1 MSEESY
7 SYYYDYED
15 WESDADG
22 RLDGVKLQKM
32 GGGKKSKSGGKVAP
46 SSSSNE
52 KVGSG
57 LLKPKRSSSLRA
69 RLRGLTAADKK
80 GSMRALVEGEI
91 GPPAA
96 GAEYHADSL
105 YDLYPANYKHFVE
118 LGGIPGVAAGIGA
131 DTSRGIDSGS
141 ADRRKET
148 YGPNKLPDPPTKT
161 FLDLCIATVMDFT
174 LLLLIAAAGV
184 SLLLGLAFDDDS
196 GDSESEDN
204 APPWVEGTAILI
216 AVIIVVLVTAIN
228 DFKREKQFQ
237 ELNKIKDDRSVTV
250 LRADSGEP
258 QSISIYDVVVGDLL
272 LLSTGDIVPVD
283 GLYVDGA
290 SCSTD
295 ESGQTGEPDL
305 VHKSREAPFLISG
318 SKVQEGSARILV
330 TGVGENSH
338 NGRAVMALRVP
349 PVDTPLQV
357 QLGYLAG
364 AIGKAG
370 VAVSILLF
378 VVLTIKFFIQKVDK
392 EEKFGTASTLDR
404 ITSFVTT
411 GVTVAVVAVPEGLPL
426 AVTISLAYAMLRMF
440 KQKNLVRTLAACET
454 MGRATVICSD
464 KTGTL
469 TANKMTVVDGMV
481 GSFALDDVDKA
492 DASRLSKMANNAFLV
507 PLLES
512 IQLNSAA
519 AEVKNSDGVLEWS
532 GSTTEMAMLNFARDL
547 RKAAS
552 SGSSLPTYSDA
563 RKGMRDGTYGVT
575 KVKVFPF
582 SSKRKRS
589 SIAVQREDGRYRL
602 YVKGA
607 SEKVLAEC
615 VDILNDDGSTEAMT
629 EGRHEEY
636 SARIAAMADDA
647 LRTLAIGF
655 KDYDSMPLDEFEEE
669 DISELTLLG
678 LIGIRDVIREAVPGA
693 VRDVQRAGVVVRM
706 VTGDNLATAKAIGI
720 KCNIFDPENDIAME
734 GPDFAKTTNA
744 ELRTILPSMTILA
757 RSSPLDKQRL
767 VDRLQTDFGEIV
779 AVTGDGTNDGPALS
793 KADIGFGM
801 GITGTE
807 VAKAASDIILLDDNF
822 ASIVVALMWGRSV
835 YDAIRKFLIFQ
846 LTVNVVAVVVA
857 FVGAVADEEGES
869 PIKAVGL
876 LFVNLIMDSLGAL
889 ALSTEPP
896 SKEVLLRMPT
906 RFTDSLISPV
916 MWVNIG
922 GQAIF
927 QLVLVLWLLFD
938 GFDLFDL
945 KEGSLAHHSLVFN
958 TFVMLQL
965 FNEVNAHAYG
975 HKASNPLVPLTSI
988 IHNRLFLVIWVICF
1002 LGQVFLIEVAGDF
1015 ASTTGQT
1022 FGQWMFALG
1031 IGFLSIPM
1039 GVLLRF
1045 VPVEDPETYRENVNE
1060 LRLR

>member
-1 MSEESY
+1 
-7 SYYYDYED
+7 
-15 WESDADG
+15 
-22 RLDGVKLQKM
+22 M
-32 GGGKKSKSGGKVAP
+32 G
-46 SSSSNE
+46 
-52 KVGSG
+52 
-57 LLKPKRSSSLRA
+57 
-69 RLRGLTAADKK
+69 
-80 GSMRALVEGEI
+80 
-91 GPPAA
+91 
-96 GAEYHADSL
+96 
-105 YDLYPANYKHFVE
+105 
-118 LGGIPGVAAGIGA
+118 
-131 DTSRGIDSGS
+131 
-141 ADRRKET
+141 
-148 YGPNKLPDPPTKT
+148 
-161 FLDLCIATVMDFT
+161 
-174 LLLLIAAAGV
+174 
-184 SLLLGLAFDDDS
+184 
-196 GDSESEDN
+196 
-204 APPWVEGTAILI
+204 
-216 AVIIVVLVTAIN
+216 
-228 DFKREKQFQ
+228 
-237 ELNKIKDDRSVTV
+237 
-250 LRADSGEP
+250 
-258 QSISIYDVVVGDLL
+258 
-272 LLSTGDIVPVD
+272 
-283 GLYVDGA
+283 
-290 SCSTD
+290 
-295 ESGQTGEPDL
+295 
-305 VHKSREAPFLISG
+305 
-318 SKVQEGSARILV
+318 
-330 TGVGENSH
+330 
-338 NGRAVMALRVP
+338 
-349 PVDTPLQV
+349 
-357 QLGYLAG
+357 
-364 AIGKAG
+364 
-370 VAVSILLF
+370 
-378 VVLTIKFFIQKVDK
+378 
-392 EEKFGTASTLDR
+392 
-404 ITSFVTT
+404 
-411 GVTVAVVAVPEGLPL
+411 
-426 AVTISLAYAMLRMF
+426 
-440 KQKNLVRTLAACET
+440 
-454 MGRATVICSD
+454 
-464 KTGTL
+464 
-469 TANKMTVVDGMV
+469 
-481 GSFALDDVDKA
+481 
-492 DASRLSKMANNAFLV
+492 
-507 PLLES
+507 
-512 IQLNSAA
+512 
-519 AEVKNSDGVLEWS
+519 
-532 GSTTEMAMLNFARDL
+532 
-547 RKAAS
+547 
-552 SGSSLPTYSDA
+552 
-563 RKGMRDGTYGVT
+563 
-575 KVKVFPF
+575 
-582 SSKRKRS
+582 
-589 SIAVQREDGRYRL
+589 
-602 YVKGA
+602 
-607 SEKVLAEC
+607 
-615 VDILNDDGSTEAMT
+615 
-629 EGRHEEY
+629 
-636 SARIAAMADDA
+636 
-647 LRTLAIGF
+647 
-655 KDYDSMPLDEFEEE
+655 
-669 DISELTLLG
+669 
-678 LIGIRDVIREAVPGA
+678 IGIRDVIREAVPGA